1 MKDQSKTKQ
10 ALIQELASLRAEEAL
25 YREKDFA
32 ESIIKTAQTIV
43 LVLDT
48 RGRIVNINPYL
59 EIISGHQLKEVQ
71 GKDWF
76 STFLPERD
84 RNRIRE
90 LFLNAI
96 TNIQTHGN
104 VNPIL
109 TKDGRELMIE
119 WHDKTLKDEKGNMI
133 GLLSIGQDITS
144 NKRAEESLINER
156 LQLVSILNAITAMV
170 NIVDPVSYDLLFMN
184 IHAQNICGRNPLGE
198 KCYKVFHNFNSPCS
212 FCNNQRMLD
221 NKESTEQWEYYS
233 ETFKRQFFTTNKII
247 KWSDGRDVKLE
258 FSIDITERKQAEEAV
273 QESEIKLQAIFDTVG
288 TGIIIIDK
296 NTQIIIE
303 ANRTAMEMAG
313 LTKEGIVG
321 QICHSLVCPA
331 EVGKCPVKDL
341 GQSVDHSERKLIHAD
356 GQLKDILKTVYPITI
371 KGRDCY
377 LESFIDISDRKQAEE
392 ALRESEERLRLFIE
406 HSADVIYAIDLDYK
420 IHDISPSVEHLL
432 GYKPEELNGRS
443 VAEIGILAPES
454 LEQAYRDISSV
465 FSGNTIL
472 ASEYVFMAKDGSR
485 RVGEISGAPFL
496 KNRAVAGLISIT
508 RDITK
513 RKQAEEIIQKSEKKF
528 SKAFHS
534 SPILTAISTMEEG
547 YFLDV
552 NEIFLQTLLFSR
564 EEVIGRTSFEL
575 GLFADPVQRQAIK
588 NITKEKGYAKNI
600 ETQMVAKNGQ
610 IIDGLFSAEPIT
622 INNKK
627 CWLTVMVDVTE
638 QKRVEEMLRRTEQN
652 FRQSLDESP
661 LGVRIVT
668 PEGETI
674 YANRAILDINDC
686 ESLEELKATP
696 VEDRY
701 TPESFAEHQ
710 IRREKRKRGDYD
722 PSEYDISIVRK
733 DGEVRHLHVFRKDIL
748 WNDEKHFQVLYNDI
762 TYRKTAEETLRESEE
777 KWRSLVS
784 NSPDFI
790 ALHDRE
796 GRYLFLNRYA
806 EGFTEKNVLGK
817 KAIEF
822 VSQESR
828 ELYRTKFEECICTMT
843 KQNTEYSAM
852 GDFTKARMYEST
864 FVPIINR
871 GNEINV
877 LVVAR
882 DITDRKRTEEWI
894 HASLRE
900 KELLLGE
907 VHHRVKN
914 NMQVISDPWHLSMKN
929 STGQRISQESIW
941 PVM

>member
-1 MKDQSKTKQ
+1 
-10 ALIQELASLRAEEAL
+10 
-25 YREKDFA
+25 
-32 ESIIKTAQTIV
+32 V
-43 LVLDT
+43 
-48 RGRIVNINPYL
+48 
-59 EIISGHQLKEVQ
+59 
-71 GKDWF
+71 
-76 STFLPERD
+76 
-84 RNRIRE
+84 
-90 LFLNAI
+90 
-96 TNIQTHGN
+96 
-104 VNPIL
+104 
-109 TKDGRELMIE
+109 
-119 WHDKTLKDEKGNMI
+119 
-133 GLLSIGQDITS
+133 
-144 NKRAEESLINER
+144 
-156 LQLVSILNAITAMV
+156 
-170 NIVDPVSYDLLFMN
+170 
-184 IHAQNICGRNPLGE
+184 
-198 KCYKVFHNFNSPCS
+198 
-212 FCNNQRMLD
+212 
-221 NKESTEQWEYYS
+221 
-233 ETFKRQFFTTNKII
+233 
-247 KWSDGRDVKLE
+247 
-258 FSIDITERKQAEEAV
+258 
-273 QESEIKLQAIFDTVG
+273 
-288 TGIIIIDK
+288 
-296 NTQIIIE
+296 
-303 ANRTAMEMAG
+303 
-313 LTKEGIVG
+313 
-321 QICHSLVCPA
+321 
-331 EVGKCPVKDL
+331 
-341 GQSVDHSERKLIHAD
+341 
-356 GQLKDILKTVYPITI
+356 
-371 KGRDCY
+371 
-377 LESFIDISDRKQAEE
+377 
-392 ALRESEERLRLFIE
+392 
-406 HSADVIYAIDLDYK
+406 
-420 IHDISPSVEHLL
+420 
-432 GYKPEELNGRS
+432 
-443 VAEIGILAPES
+443 
-454 LEQAYRDISSV
+454 
-465 FSGNTIL
+465 
-472 ASEYVFMAKDGSR
+472 
-485 RVGEISGAPFL
+485 
-496 KNRAVAGLISIT
+496 
-508 RDITK
+508 
-513 RKQAEEIIQKSEKKF
+513 
-528 SKAFHS
+528 
-534 SPILTAISTMEEG
+534 
-547 YFLDV
+547 
-552 NEIFLQTLLFSR
+552 
-564 EEVIGRTSFEL
+564 
-575 GLFADPVQRQAIK
+575 
-588 NITKEKGYAKNI
+588 KGYARNI
-600 ETQMVAKNGQ
+600 EVRMVAKNGQ

-914 NMQVISDPWHLSMKN
+914 NMQVISGLLDLQARSSGNPELTERLNESQNRIRSMALIHEKLYG
-929 STGQRISQESIW
+929 SKDFSRIDLAGYVRVLSQELFQTYKINQWKIALIVQTDGDVYVDINKAIPCGLILNELISNALKHAFPGGRQGELQIIIREMKDTEIEIVVRDNGLGL
-941 PVM
+941 PGDVDIHEPLTIGLYLVNGLVKNQLDGQIEVRRDNGTEFRITFPL